1 MVRTGRCNRYRSYI
15 IDEIRA
21 GYNTN
26 ASALRVQNLGQGG
39 ALGLGQLGPGGAAQK
54 KIAAVQPET
63 IGPGPAQG
71 GYHVRQVMAGLPL
84 VLRMVVIAAVAVPD
98 AVLSFLKL
106 FAKKRNFFMSLFLIL
121 YESMLQNADESK
133 RKKRPSCSDDLP

>member
-98 AVLSFLKL
+98 AVGPK
-106 FAKKRNFFMSLFLIL
+106 AKVQGNPLGPGQGQPFGGDVFKG
-121 YESMLQNADESK
+121 EAGAA
-133 RKKRPSCSDDLP
+133 